1 MKKQQNV
8 QKPLK
13 RLLSLL
19 LVVVLLAG
27 QMGGALSALAWVD
40 VDDDSGESEPSI
52 VSEEGEGDGEGT
64 GDGENDTSSTVT
76 FELSDSSE
84 HVTLGTTSVIAVDG
98 YYTVT
103 LTADTYYAL
112 PGSVTVGDVTVNEG
126 ENDGYSWDST
136 TGTLKIS
143 TSNVTASSTVTI
155 TALAGEITCTITLH
169 ADGGTIDD
177 NDWTYDRTKDTYTLV
192 VKASDNVPTVTL
204 PTVVTK
210 NDYNFGGWYTSNL
223 YDTDGQKAD
232 TYVTVGNDV
241 IEEYN
246 FYAKWTKAITFDA
259 NGGEFADYD
268 TTSVEITGTDSDVP
282 PSVSRTG
289 YTISG
294 WNTEKDGTGTTVANG
309 TSFQNLTN
317 GATYYAQWVEVEM
330 TIDVK
335 ESSADEAI
343 SSVSGEKDDSSN
355 YIITATLDNAEYADT
370 SKYKLTWSV
379 YADDTKLTESADY
392 TVSLDSTNGT
402 ATITVNSGVFNT
414 TDVMLYV
421 AATAT
426 AKNYNVDFKGSG
438 YTVAPEETNSA
449 TYGTDLS
456 VTIAASDNYTLT
468 GDVTVKVDET
478 TLTSGVTWTRNY
490 YNGTYSLTIDG
501 SAITGDVTVEVG
513 TTFDADQN
521 YAVNQATVTSSGN
534 NYTVATS
541 GGYTYSQNQIT
552 NSYVLIAPSG
562 VATTITSVTV
572 SDNTVSG
579 TYAGIIVG
587 TVDNVDDGGT
597 ITDSSENVYY
607 VLGDFSGSI
616 TFTLSD
622 GTVSGDASVTTSVN
636 VDTTKPV
643 VTIVPDADSVY
654 TADDKTVYANG
665 QVEYTLT
672 VTEENFRTQ
681 NGYTLTVKLNG
692 NNVDQ
697 NGYNLSN
704 WTESEDGVYTAT
716 LTIYN
721 GNDTSTGQVY
731 TIDLSVTDRAGNTGT
746 ADTASLT
753 VDKTAPEAGEAFTV
767 TTTGDSGVATTM
779 TLTPESGSYTVNGDF
794 TYTVTLTDTASG
806 VKTTDAT
813 ITAVLV
819 DSTGSEVSGVTLSP
833 TLNANDDGTATLA
846 ISISP
851 RDVNLENGTYQIKIT
866 GITDNAGNELAND
879 TNETAYYSTSFV
891 YKKGILNAAVTV
903 KAASG
908 NTNTYTDESGNLYY
922 NGDVTVTLKV
932 ESSENVAWT
941 STEAEDGNTYYTST
955 DVILTINGDEVDWS
969 NNDYSLT
976 GFTKDED
983 TDLYTATF
991 TLSAPAA
998 EAESPVYQYTIDL
1011 KVTDDN
1017 STSDSK
1023 EDTEVVIF
1031 DTKAPTEKITSNGT
1045 ATVDT
1050 SDWADTWAQS
1060 HTVVVEFTDQT
1071 TYDSGIASTTYYI
1084 EASSSDYNVNNITV
1098 NNGAAA
1104 TEESKA
1110 DYESGTSLEIKVAD
1124 GATFEG
1130 TLYITATDNVGN
1142 TNIVKIPLALDA
1154 DDPDVTVGTPYY
1166 TNEDS
1171 STTDLTASSG
1181 TYYANAGVTYPL
1193 TVEDNELAS
1202 VTVTV
1207 TESSETEEG
1216 GESTTSYTLTYAYDA
1231 TTSKWIASDENDTLP
1246 TTVKLTEGTTS
1257 SSEWNATLA
1266 IAAGTTGTTTTYTV
1280 AVEAT
1285 DTAEN
1290 SLTPEEKDEA
1300 TSTLVMDNTDPTAE
1314 DPAVDKDRKV
1324 LKYALEA
1331 GDETLLDR
1339 VVITV
1344 TRKTLTG
1351 YDTYTLTSTYTNGGW
1366 STPESQDIKIL
1377 GSTIATIELKVDDSS
1392 DEDTWAGT
1400 LTITAKKEIDSDP
1413 YDVTIVTFDKAGN
1426 SSEKTAEE
1434 VILDTELP
1442 TVEVGKPY
1450 YADST
1455 DDTPTETDDT
1465 YYANQAVSYDLTAD
1479 DTNLKK
1485 VVVTVKE
1492 NGEKIT
1498 YTYDETEGK
1507 WTTDDNI
1514 SGVTITLGEDCTAAS
1529 WAATLTIAASA
1540 DTASDSYVVS
1550 VTATDKDNPTDDD
1563 WSTATS
1569 AALIIDTVDPVP
1581 TITGPN
1587 DYSGEKYY
1595 SNTEVTYDLKVV
1607 DENLEEELITVQV
1620 NNEDVSALADVTLGT
1635 WEKDG
1640 NTWTNTVT
1648 ITASKNVAS
1657 TDYTVTLTATD
1668 YAGNEP
1674 TEPTTSD
1681 TVVIDT
1687 VDPVATVGA
1696 PSGTDGYEDSVYYA
1710 GAGSEVTYS
1719 LTATDTNLY
1728 SETIIVTDGNDNN
1741 LFYYDTLIG
1750 GNTTRGN
1757 ISLTID
1763 TDTDTTWKATLTIT
1777 AQDGVDTSDYQ
1788 VYLWA
1793 QDKAHNDDYDTSKIL
1808 VIDTVAPTVTYTNY
1822 SGNVYASDYYANTTG
1837 KVSGTGD
1844 STYYVFEASATT
1856 DLHVTVTVTDANIDM
1871 TGKEITVTR
1880 YSSLAN
1886 AKSQIGGSVAYV
1898 PSDWSSNADGT
1909 VWTQTVTIPANA
1921 QEGYYVLTL
1930 TATDKAANAY
1940 DTNSV
1945 GANTGATANVLVN
1958 DTTAP
1963 TVTASVAN
1971 PTNIGSYG
1979 GKNVYYVTASG
1990 NLAVTFSISD
2000 NNDLLTNANG
2010 DNSSYSFTLFKYTSA
2025 NNASVVTVPASAS
2038 NFTGWS
2044 GSATSKT
2051 GTYTLDRSALGL
2063 SDGIYAVELTVTD
2076 QAGNSTTY
2084 RSDYLVIDTTAPEGT
2099 IQAGGS
2105 GFSGFW
2111 KELLSTITFGLYSND
2126 GISYTL
2132 TWHDNSDSFL
2142 NSSEGVKSVQYAIYD
2157 LASGSQAYTTTSALA
2172 AAKDVSWQSV
2182 SNVSADSTSA
2192 SVGNDDKF
2200 VIYLRIEDMAGNV
2213 TYISSDG
2220 LITEN
2225 DPSQINSDTTDPEIL
2240 VTVAN
2245 ENGNTSGVHDSSV
2258 SLGVEIVEYPNITFS
2273 GIDQSTIAYTI
2284 SDGYDGSVSLSTTDG
2299 SGMTFSTNSDGLK
2312 GSGNQTVVVSVPE
2325 GYESDQIYLTATVTD
2340 NAGNAKTVEY
2350 TALNVDNRT
2359 PTATVT
2365 YDNNTAY
2372 NSYYFNSARVATI
2385 VIQEMN
2391 FDASNTQVTT
2401 EGSLSGWTT
2410 TGTGSE
2416 TTNTATVTY
2425 NQDGDYTI
2433 AIQSTD
2439 LAGHTMTDGDVVYE
2453 GVATQSFT
2461 IDMTAPTVS
2470 VTFTDAS
2477 GNTVPS
2483 GGYANSTVTATIT
2496 VVEHNF
2502 DASSATSGIHITRD
2516 GETYTPSISW
2526 SNNGDVHTAVIT
2538 FTEEE
2543 GAYYTFDISFIDLA
2557 NNQSAAFSTQSFY
2570 VDTMAPSV
2578 VVDNISNNSAN
2589 NAAVIAPV
2597 ITITDKYYDEA
2608 NVTVTLTGAKTGVVA
2623 NAYTVTDTENG
2634 QIFTFNNIEAD
2645 DIYTITVT
2653 VTDLAGNVIETMYV
2667 TDSEESTDNLTFSVN
2682 RNGSTYQVDEDTAA
2696 LLESYYVS
2704 SIDDDV
2710 VIEIINVDPIEDI
2723 VITVTR
2729 GLLRSW
2735 DLTEGE
2741 DYSIVEEEITGG
2753 YRYTITIFKE
2763 VFDEDGAYS
2772 ISIYTEDAAGNT
2784 STNNTAN
2791 DDQAIQLD
2799 FYLDSEGPII
2809 VLNDLVK
2816 NGRYNYSAYDEAS
2829 VSVTDATLEEITVD
2843 IIYQDGTG
2851 TKTYTWGEEEIYAED
2866 FTGTFIATLD
2876 EEKAIAESTSQIR
2889 IEISARD
2896 KAGNVAYGPVDEE
2909 TNEVDGNY
2917 YFTVST
2923 NPFVRFFA
2931 NKPLFYGTIAALILI
2946 ILLIILLIV
2955 LRRKKSEEE
2964 ETGETV
2970 QEDTKGKEK
2979 AEEK

>member
-27 QMGGALSALAWVD
+27 QMGGALSALAWD
-40 VDDDSGESEPSI
+40 
-52 VSEEGEGDGEGT
+52 T
-64 GDGENDTSSTVT
+64 GDGEEGEISPADLDDDGGTGNNSDDSNDGGDTDDGSDDDTSSTVT
-76 FELSDSSE
+76 FTLSSDSKYVTLSDGADS
-84 HVTLGTTSVIAVDG
+84 VTADANG

-103 LTADTYYAL
+103 LTAADYYVL
-112 PGSVTVGDVTVNEG
+112 PEQITASVNETVV
-126 ENDGYSWDST
+126 DSRYT
-136 TGTLKIS
+136 QSTGLVEIPATAV
-143 TSNVTASSTVTI
+143 SNGDTVTI
-155 TALAGEITCTITLH
+155 EAT
-169 ADGGTIDD
+169 
-177 NDWTYDRTKDTYTLV
+177 
-192 VKASDNVPTVTL
+192 VKEASYTVTL
-204 PTVVTK
+204 HPDGATIEAEDDWTNHDDGTYTYTVTGTAAASALTLPTITK
-210 NDYNFGGWYTSNL
+210 TGYNAGEWYSDSTFTSNAVTSVTFDPSVYT
-223 YDTDGQKAD
+223 YD
-232 TYVTVGNDV
+232 Y
-241 IEEYN
+241 
-246 FYAKWTKAITFDA
+246 YAKWTKTVTFDA
-259 NGGEFADYD
+259 NGGTFTDG
-268 TTSVEITGTDSDVP
+268 TTATATGTDSETITT
-282 PSVSRTG
+282 PSVSKSG
-289 YTISG
+289 SALSG
-294 WNTEKDGTGTTVANG
+294 WANSSGTALPATFANV
-309 TSFQNLTN
+309 TN
-317 GATYYAQWVEVEM
+317 GATYYAQWEEVTVTFEEGGLSKVTM
-330 TIDVK
+330 STSDNTVTLTP
-335 ESSADEAI
+335 EDHY
-343 SSVSGEKDDSSN
+343 SV
-355 YIITATLDNAEYADT
+355 DT
-370 SKYKLTWSV
+370 SSISITDGNGNTINSYSV
-379 YADDTKLTESADY
+379 E
-392 TVSLDSTNGT
+392 LDEDSGV
-402 ATITVNSGVFNT
+402 ATITLTSDYVSSLNDDVTLTVSASATEKSYNLIF
-414 TDVMLYV
+414 TD
-421 AATAT
+421 
-426 AKNYNVDFKGSG
+426 SG
-438 YTVAPEETNSA
+438 YTVSVGDTTSGSAPVTITDA
-449 TYGTDLS
+449 VTYGTNATITITPKNGYTVDTSKATVSVNGDTLS
-456 VTIAASDNYTLT
+456 NEQAYWNDYTLT
-468 GDVTVKVDET
+468 IV
-478 TLTSGVTWTRNY
+478 
-490 YNGTYSLTIDG
+490 G
-501 SAITGDVTVEVG
+501 SAITGDVTVKVG
-513 TTFDADQN
+513 TTLNSTNA
-521 YAVNQATVTSSGN
+521 YTVTEVTISDT
-534 NYTVATS
+534 YTVAS
-541 GGYTYSQNQIT
+541 GDSYNYSTYNEDYATLT
-552 NSYVLIAPSG
+552 NSCVLIAPKDPATG
-562 VATTITSVTV
+562 VVYNDT
-572 SDNTVSG
+572 
-579 TYAGIIVG
+579 TYAGIIIG
-587 TVDNVDDGGT
+587 TVDGVTNGDTVSDGT
-597 ITDSSENVYY
+597 NTYY
-607 VLGDFSGSI
+607 VLGDVEGSV
-616 TFTLSD
+616 TFALADSYGTTSD
-622 GTVSGDASVTTSVN
+622 EVTIYVNEDTTDPAVKIAATSGTVTVS
-636 VDTTKPV
+636 DT
-643 VTIVPDADSVY
+643 VY
-654 TADDKTVYANG
+654 TNG
-665 QVEYTLT
+665 EATYTLT
-672 VTEENFRTQ
+672 ASDDNLENVVITVAKD
-681 NGYTLTVKLNG
+681 GESIGSLTYTYRNNG
-692 NNVDQ
+692 NGWSKQNPNDQINNVSGSVD
-697 NGYNLSN
+697 GSN
-704 WTESEDGVYTAT
+704 SSTTAFTAT
-716 LTIYN
+716 LTLSDALDE
-721 GNDTSTGQVY
+721 GTY
-731 TIDLSVTDRAGNTGT
+731 TITLSATDKAGNPTDESS
-746 ADTASLT
+746 DTAT
-753 VDKTAPEAGEAFTV
+753 VIVDKTAPTVESETFTV
-767 TTTGDSGVATTM
+767 TTTDENNESTTTNLTTGDNDY
-779 TLTPESGSYTVNGDF
+779 YTVTGDF
-794 TYTVTLTDTASG
+794 TYSVTLTDEVSGVNTDAEIKAILIDFEGNEVSTWSPSLSTNDDTVTLTIS
-806 VKTTDAT
+806 VSPKT
-813 ITAVLV
+813 L
-819 DSTGSEVSGVTLSP
+819 G
-833 TLNANDDGTATLA
+833 
-846 ISISP
+846 
-851 RDVNLENGTYQIKIT
+851 LEDEETYQIEIT
-866 GITDNAGNELAND
+866 GIADNAGNKYTTTTGTGWSATTVE
-879 TNETAYYSTSFV
+879 AYYSASFL
-891 YKKGILNAAVTV
+891 YEKGIPNATVTV
-903 KAASG
+903 QATG
-908 NTNTYTDESGNLYY
+908 EDTNTYTDPSGNLYY
-922 NGDVTVTLKV
+922 NGNVEVTLTV
-932 ESSENVAWT
+932 ETGTSVAWT
-941 STEAEDGNTYYTST
+941 ETETSGYYTSNQVT
-955 DVILTINGDEVDWS
+955 LTITDKDGADVTS
-969 NNDYSLT
+969 KVASFT
-976 GFTKDED
+976 GFEIVEDED
-983 TDLYTATF
+983 SKTDTHTATF
-991 TLSAPAA
+991 TLSASANK
-998 EAESPVYQYTIDL
+998 YTITL
-1011 KVTDDN
+1011 TVEDDS
-1017 STSDSK
+1017 STSENK
-1023 EDTEVVIF
+1023 EDTKVVIF
-1031 DTKAPTEKITSNGT
+1031 DTEYPT
-1045 ATVDT
+1045 ATVKIDRT
-1050 SDWADTWAQS
+1050 ETTDMTTTWAQS
-1060 HTVVVEFTDQT
+1060 HTVAVTFEDPAVADGVAG
-1071 TYDSGIASTTYYI
+1071 SGVNTSTIVYYI
-1084 EASSSDYNVNNITV
+1084 EASDDYSTANLTGIEVGSESSPIAYTSGDELTI
-1098 NNGAAA
+1098 AAN
-1104 TEESKA
+1104 
-1110 DYESGTSLEIKVAD
+1110 DD
-1124 GATFEG
+1124 ATFEG
-1130 TLYITATDNVGN
+1130 TLYIVATDNVGN
-1142 TNIVKIPLALDA
+1142 VKTVEIPLALDA
-1154 DDPDVTVGTPYY
+1154 DAPDVTVGAPYY
-1166 TNEDS
+1166 AADSEDEDS
-1171 STTDLTASSG
+1171 ENTYLTAADDG
-1181 TYYANAGVTYPL
+1181 TYYANQEVTYDL
-1193 TVEDNELAS
+1193 SVTDVELAS

-1207 TESSETEEG
+1207 TNPDASEEDGATIFTQTFTWNSEDKEWTTDKTESEIVSIEANN
-1216 GESTTSYTLTYAYDA
+1216 TSADEWTATLTIEAG
-1231 TTSKWIASDENDTLP
+1231 DE
-1246 TTVKLTEGTTS
+1246 
-1257 SSEWNATLA
+1257 
-1266 IAAGTTGTTTTYTV
+1266 TTTYMV
-1280 AVEAT
+1280 AV
-1285 DTAEN
+1285 TAEDSSGN
-1290 SLTPEEKDEA
+1290 DGSDS
-1300 TSTLVMDNTDPTAE
+1300 STLVMDVEEPDADVTYQGSKNGKFFSTNLE
-1314 DPAVDKDRKV
+1314 
-1324 LKYALEA
+1324 YALTAADESLLDTVVVTVTA
-1331 GDETLLDR
+1331 GDN
-1339 VVITV
+1339 
-1344 TRKTLTG
+1344 
-1351 YDTYTLTSTYTNGGW
+1351 TYTLTYTYSKENGW
-1366 STPESQDIKIL
+1366 EKTTS
-1377 GSTIATIELKVDDSS
+1377 GSLNFVTVDVKENQNNGSKS
-1392 DEDTWAGT
+1392 WNAT
-1400 LTITAKKEIDSDP
+1400 LTISAWGDVDSTDFRVEIVS
-1413 YDVTIVTFDKAGN
+1413 TNKAGN
-1426 SSEKTAEE
+1426 SSDDTEEQAIDNVAPVVGVDTPTGYTGTVTIEGEGDENDVTVYYSNTDVIYSLTASDTNLDKIVVTVTEDGDEITYTYSVTNEDTGEGEWVTTDTSPDAVTIDVSGDSTATDWSATLTIKATEKTA
-1434 VILDTELP
+1434 
-1442 TVEVGKPY
+1442 
-1450 YADST
+1450 A
-1455 DDTPTETDDT
+1455 DT
-1465 YYANQAVSYDLTAD
+1465 Y
-1479 DTNLKK
+1479 
-1485 VVVTVKE
+1485 VVTVKA
-1492 NGEKIT
+1492 
-1498 YTYDETEGK
+1498 YDKAEPANEG
-1507 WTTDDNI
+1507 N
-1514 SGVTITLGEDCTAAS
+1514 
-1529 WAATLTIAASA
+1529 
-1540 DTASDSYVVS
+1540 DTSD
-1550 VTATDKDNPTDDD
+1550 T
-1563 WSTATS
+1563 
-1569 AALIIDTVDPVP
+1569 LIIDTVDPVP

-1587 DYSGEKYY
+1587 DYNGEDYY
-1595 SNTEVTYDLKVV
+1595 SSTNVTYDLTVV
-1607 DENLEEELITVQV
+1607 DENLDEELITVLV
-1620 NNEDVSALADVTLGT
+1620 NDVDVSELADVTLGT
-1635 WEKDG
+1635 WQQDG

-1648 ITASKNVAS
+1648 IAASENVAS
-1657 TDYTVTLTATD
+1657 TDYTVTLTAKD

-1674 TEPTTSD
+1674 TEPTISD

-1687 VDPVATVGA
+1687 VDPVATVGT

-1719 LTATDTNLY
+1719 LTATDANLNN
-1728 SETIIVTDGNDNN
+1728 EIIVVTDGNDKT
-1741 LFYYDTLIG
+1741 LFYYDTLG
-1750 GNTTRGN
+1750 DDSLTQGN
-1757 ISLTID
+1757 ISLTIH
-1763 TDTDTTWKATLTIT
+1763 TSNVSAWTATLTIT
-1777 AQDGVDTSDYQ
+1777 AQDGVDTSNYQ
-1788 VYLWA
+1788 VYLLA
-1793 QDKAHNDDYDTSKIL
+1793 QDKAYNYDDDTSEFL
-1808 VIDTVAPTVTYTNY
+1808 VIDTVAPTVTYTGY

-1837 KVSGTGD
+1837 KVSNSGD
-1844 STYYVFEASATT
+1844 STYYVFAASATT

-1871 TGKEITVTR
+1871 TGKQITVTR

-1886 AKSQIGGSVAYV
+1886 AESQTGGSVDYV
-1898 PSDWSSNADGT
+1898 PTDWSSSADGT
-1909 VWTQTVTIPANA
+1909 TWTQTVTIPANA

-1940 DTNSV
+1940 DTDSV
-1945 GANTGATANVLVN
+1945 GENTGATDNVLVN

-1963 TVTASVAN
+1963 TVTASVTN

-2010 DNSSYSFTLFKYTSA
+2010 DNSSYSFTLYKYASA
-2025 NNASVVTVPASAS
+2025 SSASVVTVPASAG
-2038 NFTGWS
+2038 NFSGWS

-2084 RSDYLVIDTTAPEGT
+2084 LSDYLVIDTTAPTGQIE
-2099 IQAGGS
+2099 AGGS

-2111 KELLSTITFGLYSND
+2111 QNLLSTITFGLYSND
-2126 GISYTL
+2126 GINYTL
-2132 TWHDNSDSFL
+2132 SWDDNSDSFL
-2142 NSSEGVKSVQYAIYD
+2142 NSSEGVKSVKYAIYD
-2157 LASGSQAYTTTSALA
+2157 LASGSQAYTTASALA
-2172 AAKDVSWQSV
+2172 AATDVTWQSV

-2200 VIYLRIEDMAGNV
+2200 VIYLCIEDMAGNV

-2284 SDGYDGSVSLSTTDG
+2284 SDGYDGTVRLSTTDG

-2365 YDNNTAY
+2365 YDNNTSY
-2372 NSYYFNSARVATI
+2372 NDYYFNSARVATI

-2433 AIQSTD
+2433 TIQSTD

-2453 GVATQSFT
+2453 GVATQRFT

-2543 GAYYTFDISFIDLA
+2543 GAYYTFDISFVDLA

-2570 VDTMAPSV
+2570 VDTMAPEI

-2623 NAYTVTDTENG
+2623 NAYTVEDIENG
-2634 QIFTFNNIEAD
+2634 QRFIFNNIEDD

-2653 VTDLAGNVIETMYV
+2653 VTDLAGNVVETMYV

-2741 DYSIVEEEITGG
+2741 DYTIVEEEITGG

-2809 VLNDLVK
+2809 VLNDLDK

-2909 TNEVDGNY
+2909 TNEVDDNY

-2979 AEEK
+2979 AEK